1 MSKLPPKDEVL
12 LELLRH
18 GSVFVHLDPRLEG
31 VTVPAWLAEQPQL
44 VLQLGYD
51 LPIPIDDLEVD
62 AQGWRATLSFNRSP
76 FLCTVPWAAV
86 FALVDEEGLGML
98 WPDSLPE
105 ELRVELR
112 REVGDPEQEAAAAP
126 AQSESPKDSDE
137 HKGGAVVVSLAEA
150 RRRRGGTVRPLRPAA
165 ARPSEGTSS
174 VGGRAEGKPPEDEPP
189 EEPPTPPKG
198 RRRPPHL
205 KLVD

>member
-31 VTVPAWLAEQPQL
+31 VVVPPWLAEQPQL

-51 LPIPIDDLEVD
+51 LPIPIDDLAVD

-86 FALVDEEGLGML
+86 FAVVDEEGRGML
-98 WPDSLPE
+98 WPESLPE

-112 REVGDPEQEAAAAP
+112 REVGDPEQEAGAAP
-126 AQSESPKDSDE
+126 APAEPAKDGDE
-137 HKGGAVVVSLAEA
+137 DEEGAVVVSLAEA

-165 ARPSEGTSS
+165 ARPSAGTSS
-174 VGGRAEGKPPEDEPP
+174 AGRRAEDEPP
-189 EEPPTPPKG
+189 EDEPPTPPKG